1 MANSGSRKQIT
12 FDLRQGSLK
21 RHYPHQEPP
30 QNAQYY
36 KKAYQDIQ
44 RFMTAN
50 GFEHRQYSVY
60 TSIDKLTTVDV
71 VDLIERL
78 ASAFPWLSRCVNEI
92 DVTNIGA
99 QHSLK
104 QMLEEASRPLDIE
117 LDGFALSPAPENEVE
132 PRPRNTVR
140 PSKQRKKPYSPER

>member
-1 MANSGSRKQIT
+1 M
-12 FDLRQGSLK
+12 
-21 RHYPHQEPP
+21 
-30 QNAQYY
+30 
-36 KKAYQDIQ
+36 
-44 RFMTAN
+44 
-50 GFEHRQYSVY
+50 
-60 TSIDKLTTVDV
+60 DV

-140 PSKQRKKPYSPER
+140 LSKQRKKPYSQER